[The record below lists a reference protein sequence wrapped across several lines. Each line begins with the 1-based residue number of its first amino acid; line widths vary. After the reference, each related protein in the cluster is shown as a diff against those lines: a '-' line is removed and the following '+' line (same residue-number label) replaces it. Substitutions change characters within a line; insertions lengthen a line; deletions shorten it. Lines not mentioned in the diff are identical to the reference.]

1 MFISKFI
8 QTGVHNVDPM
18 QNLYINVKNYFGII
32 NDVIIIG
39 IFFRNKDYE
48 KIVEALNNDYSII
61 NIHRTIE
68 NIGMYK
74 YLYLYG
80 FIYNQ
85 IHNNRIILTND
96 DLIKIT
102 YYLYDKMNKNERIGI
117 KFLDDNIKEYMRNYI
132 SLNIG
137 HECVKNLKS
146 GDLYYLMILLSDDYY
161 KIKNKNDTR
170 YHNLSL

>member
-1 MFISKFI
+1 
-8 QTGVHNVDPM
+8 
-18 QNLYINVKNYFGII
+18 
-32 NDVIIIG
+32 
-39 IFFRNKDYE
+39 
-48 KIVEALNNDYSII
+48 
-61 NIHRTIE
+61 
-68 NIGMYK
+68 
-74 YLYLYG
+74 LYLYG